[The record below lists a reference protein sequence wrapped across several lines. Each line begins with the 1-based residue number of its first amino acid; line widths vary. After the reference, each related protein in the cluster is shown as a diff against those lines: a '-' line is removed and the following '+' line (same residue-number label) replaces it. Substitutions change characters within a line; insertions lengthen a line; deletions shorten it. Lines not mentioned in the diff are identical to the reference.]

1 MGDLSDFQVGQTIE
15 LQDGRIAKIHFTGE
29 THFAGGNW
37 LGVELDDASGKND
50 GAVQG
55 QRYFSCKP
63 GHGMFIRPSV
73 ATVLE
78 QPAPKQTGPSMG
90 RADGLPAKARPTSM
104 AVTGLRRQSTVEMGA
119 SKRQSI
125 NSGSPTPGGRAVQ
138 RLGVSELVDE
148 EERELLRM
156 LTSLVTKQVT
166 NKATVFKQRI
176 SRQYHT

>member
-1 MGDLSDFQVGQTIE
+1 MSDLSDFQVGQTIE
-15 LQDGRIAKIHFTGE
+15 LQDGRIAKVQFTGE

-78 QPAPKQTGPSMG
+78 QPTPKQNGPLNG
-90 RADGLPAKARPTSM
+90 RADGPSAKARPTSL

-119 SKRQSI
+119 TKRQSI
-125 NSGSPTPGGRAVQ
+125 NSGSPTPGGRAFQ
-138 RLGVSELVDE
+138 RLGVSEPVDE
-148 EERELLRM
+148 EDPELSQM
-156 LTSLVTKQVT
+156 LTFLVTEQVT
-166 NKATVFKQRI
+166 NKADVVK
-176 SRQYHT
+176 

>member
-1 MGDLSDFQVGQTIE
+1 MGDLSDFQLGQTVE
-15 LQDGRIAKIHFTGE
+15 LQDGRVAKIHFTGE

-78 QPAPKQTGPSMG
+78 QPTPKQNAPLN
-90 RADGLPAKARPTSM
+90 RRPDGLPAKARPTNM
-104 AVTGLRRQSTVEMGA
+104 ATTGLRRQSTVDIGA

-125 NSGSPTPGGRAVQ
+125 NSASPTPGGRAFQ
-138 RLGVSELVDE
+138 GLAVSEPANGR
-148 EERELLRM
+148 EERKE
-156 LTSLVTKQVT
+156 SY
-166 NKATVFKQRI
+166 AGC
-176 SRQYHT
+176 